1 MQLAGLGDGVVLLA
15 RVNDEQS
22 AGELLHFLD
31 AAEILLELLHLA
43 EQLHDFLLREH
54 IEGAVL
60 LHLLELS
67 QTVDAGA
74 HGLEVGEH
82 AAEPTGVDVVHTDAG
97 SLFLH
102 SVSSLLFRADE
113 EDGLAI
119 LSEVAH
125 EAVSLLELF
134 DGLLQVDDVD
144 TVALAVDILRHF
156 RVPSAGLVTEVD
168 TGLKKLFH
176 RYDCHSFLF
185 PPLISCYLREL
196 LLCPTR
202 PKPHGRTSTPVRN
215 ALVLYQ
221 RKPANARGFGRFFA
235 FFACAQR

>member
-1 MQLAGLGDGVVLLA
+1 MQLTGLSDGVVLLA
-15 RVNDEQS
+15 GVNDEQR

-31 AAEILLELLHLA
+31 AAEVLLELLHLA

-54 IEGAVL
+54 VEGAVF

-82 AAEPTGVDVVHTDAG
+82 AAEPAGIDIVHTDAG

-102 SVSSLLFRADE
+102 GVRSLLLGADE

-119 LSEVAH
+119 LREGAH

-134 DGLLQVDDVD
+134 DGLLQVNDVD
-144 TVALAVDILRHF
+144 AIALAVDVLRHF
-156 RVPSAGLVTEVD
+156 RVPSAGLVAEVD
-168 TGLKKLFH
+168 TGLEKLFH

-185 PPLISCYLREL
+185 PPLISCYLRERQ
-196 LLCPTR
+196 LCPTR

-221 RKPANARGFGRFFA
+221 RNPDNARGFARIFTVFSG
-235 FFACAQR
+235 CQR